1 MENRNFLGTEPVG
14 KLFRKLAMPA
24 VVAQIINLL
33 YNMVDRIYIGHYDS
47 TGLALTGLGVC
58 MPVIMAVSAFAGLI
72 GMGGAPRASIL
83 MGKREQE
90 NAEKT
95 LGNCFTMLLL
105 MSAVLTAALAVFGE
119 NLLLAFGASENTVGP
134 ALQYLNIYLL
144 GTVLSTIPASSTVWC
159 PSTCRS
165 PLMATSRS
173 KKPCLANPSN
183 I

>member
-33 YNMVDRIYIGHYDS
+33 YNMVDRIYIGHYDP

-58 MPVIMAVSAFAGLI
+58 MPVIMTVSAFAGLI

-83 MGKREQE
+83 MGKREQD

-95 LGNCFTMLLL
+95 LKLPLLL
-105 MSAVLTAALAVFGE
+105 PVEDEPFDGD
-119 NLLLAFGASENTVGP
+119 
-134 ALQYLNIYLL
+134 
-144 GTVLSTIPASSTVWC
+144 
-159 PSTCRS
+159 
-165 PLMATSRS
+165 
-173 KKPCLANPSN
+173 
-183 I
+183 